1 MARRYKISAIQACRN
16 NNPSTDIN
24 ILLLEQK
31 GIGKTTFINGLANYL
46 CNDTL
51 EDAARDQMQLIIQS
65 SFSFNFEEKIIY
77 IGESNEH
84 EYFNEN
90 SLFLIGEK
98 NFRIIDTLGI
108 EDTRSLEQVCILLK
122 PNKERLTIL
131 FRFCVNELLRH
142 LYTNNEPFRYLALR
156 RHEIQLNE
164 EQKLSYQKSWNHT
177 IQQYSN
183 LMAFVVPRPLHAVCN
198 TLSLNEAEQLVR
210 KLTCPIIETTRLIEQ
225 NLQLAKKN
233 SKDISKN
240 PELARKGLPQ
250 KDGKSEHLKY
260 STTICTNK
268 KCCRTVIV
276 NNETKIEPLS
286 KYHE

>member
-1 MARRYKISAIQACRN
+1 MNNMARRYKISTIQACRN
-16 NNPSTDIN
+16 KDPLTDIN
-24 ILLLEQK
+24 ILLLGQT

-77 IGESNEH
+77 IGE
-84 EYFNEN
+84 
-90 SLFLIGEK
+90 
-98 NFRIIDTLGI
+98 
-108 EDTRSLEQVCILLK
+108 
-122 PNKERLTIL
+122 
-131 FRFCVNELLRH
+131 
-142 LYTNNEPFRYLALR
+142 NNEPFRYLTLR

-183 LMAFVVPRPLHAVCN
+183 LMAFVVPRLLPAVCN
-198 TLSLNEAEQLVR
+198 TLSLNEAKQLVR
-210 KLTCPIIETTRLIEQ
+210 KLTCPIIEITRLIEQ

-240 PELARKGLPQ
+240 PELASKGLPQ
-250 KDGKSEHLKY
+250 KDAKSEHLKY

-286 KYHE
+286 KYHELTKQILSYLVGICSKYGCLWNDHQHITYDVKTDIRYLNETLLAADITKRINNLKEEKKRK